1 MKQLQTNI
9 NWPPPLQ
16 KAVFVSRPNRF
27 IAYCQLASGEE
38 ALCHVPNSG
47 RLWELLLPGVEVL
60 LGDHRNSGRKTE
72 WSLIGIM
79 RDGVPVMV
87 DTGYTNR
94 VAEQLLSKG
103 RIPSLKDWRPIKR
116 EVTRGKSRFDFLLTN
131 DKGEELLLEV
141 KSCTLFGG
149 AGAMFPDAPSER
161 AEKHLLHL
169 QEEARGGHKVAVLL
183 LAQWLKAEWFA
194 PDFHTDPDFSQAMA
208 DVQPEV
214 PIVVATIGWSEDL
227 TLLEEVKEIP
237 IRWELAEKENHDSGC
252 YVILLEFPETKTM
265 DIGSLKDQTFKAGWY
280 VYCGSAKKNL
290 SARVQRHLRI
300 RKGMH
305 WHLDYLRKEAG
316 KVVGIPFR
324 TQDEIE
330 HDLAKDLMKLA
341 DWKITDFGCSD
352 CNCESHLFG
361 FLEDPRRRKEFVDF
375 LLYWRIGR
383 YDRKS

>member
-1 MKQLQTNI
+1 M
-9 NWPPPLQ
+9 
-16 KAVFVSRPNRF
+16 
-27 IAYCQLASGEE
+27 
-38 ALCHVPNSG
+38 
-47 RLWELLLPGVEVL
+47 
-60 LGDHRNSGRKTE
+60 
-72 WSLIGIM
+72 
-79 RDGVPVMV
+79 
-87 DTGYTNR
+87 
-94 VAEQLLSKG
+94 
-103 RIPSLKDWRPIKR
+103 
-116 EVTRGKSRFDFLLTN
+116 
-131 DKGEELLLEV
+131 
-141 KSCTLFGG
+141 
-149 AGAMFPDAPSER
+149 
-161 AEKHLLHL
+161 
-169 QEEARGGHKVAVLL
+169 
-183 LAQWLKAEWFA
+183 
-194 PDFHTDPDFSQAMA
+194 
-208 DVQPEV
+208 
-214 PIVVATIGWSEDL
+214 
-227 TLLEEVKEIP
+227 
-237 IRWELAEKENHDSGC
+237 
-252 YVILLEFPETKTM
+252 ILLEFPETKTM

-361 FLEDPRRRKEFVDF
+361 FTEDPRRRKEFVDF